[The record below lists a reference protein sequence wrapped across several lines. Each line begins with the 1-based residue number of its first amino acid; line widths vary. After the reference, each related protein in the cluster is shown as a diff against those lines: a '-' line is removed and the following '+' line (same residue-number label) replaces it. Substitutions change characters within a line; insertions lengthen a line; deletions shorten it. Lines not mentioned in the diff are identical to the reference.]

1 MGYFQVDNRQVKI
14 LLIKIHYLR
23 SQRRKWWCYGV
34 GPLGRP
40 WTFRFRSISLKVLV
54 RLSSN
59 LTHNTSRGSSCAFRG
74 MRTLTYFW
82 FRTMTYLDV
91 LTHTS
96 FPEQISKSIGRLQSY
111 CTYMF
116 FKVPSCAFS
125 GFWTL
130 TLKLTQHFDLI
141 YNIRKSN
148 WNILRN
154 IMKTTQDSYTITIK
168 QIVSFQER
176 MHLKKIQDDKNSKW
190 PPIGHYSP
198 RQASYCGISWK
209 PLKIATPLL

>member
-1 MGYFQVDNRQVKI
+1 MMM
-14 LLIKIHYLR
+14 LR
-23 SQRRKWWCYGV
+23 RWAA

-59 LTHNTSRGSSCAFRG
+59 FTHNTSRGSSCAFWG
-74 MRTLTYFW
+74 IWTLAYFW
-82 FRTMTYLDV
+82 FRTIWPIWTFWHTLRIRSRSRKV
-91 LTHTS
+91 L
-96 FPEQISKSIGRLQSY
+96 GRLQSY

-116 FKVPSCAFS
+116 SKVPSCAFL

-141 YNIRKSN
+141 SNIGKSD

-154 IMKTTQDSYTITIK
+154 IMKTAQGSYTITII
-168 QIVSFQER
+168 QIVRLQER
-176 MHLKKIQDDKNSKW
+176 MHLEKFQVDKI
-190 PPIGHYSP
+190 
-198 RQASYCGISWK
+198 
-209 PLKIATPLL
+209 